1 MRVAGAIVASPSM
14 REIELRDGWRWMMFA
29 ALGTVLLAHVLSR
42 SRSKLS
48 DDDAAVYGS
57 ELERMQDA

>member
-1 MRVAGAIVASPSM
+1 MRG
-14 REIELRDGWRWMMFA
+14 GWRWWMIA
-29 ALGTVLLAHVLSR
+29 ALGTVVLAHLLARSR
-42 SRSKLS
+42 SRLS

>member
-1 MRVAGAIVASPSM
+1 M

-57 ELERMQDA
+57 ERERMQDA